1 VEDGICSEHINMV
14 KIEIF
19 VEGPGTCLEF
29 ECLVREMLVIDF
41 KGISTSKPRFAR
53 EFRDVGYLI

>member
-1 VEDGICSEHINMV
+1 MV
-14 KIEIF
+14 KTEIF

-29 ECLVREMLVIDF
+29 GCLVREMLVIDF